1 MVSSASRSAISQKR
15 PFGRKASTRPLD
27 GRDAVIVDVVR
38 TPRGRGRPV
47 TASKPGALAGLHPQ
61 ELVAQVMTALLERS
75 AIPSDEVDDVVLGC
89 VSQVDEQGSNL
100 ARHAVL
106 SAGWAETV
114 TGTTLTRAC
123 GSGLQAIHYAIMG
136 VMTGAQDVVVAGGVE
151 SMSRVP
157 MGSDGA
163 SGPRSE
169 GLPKGG
175 GVGDGRNPQLRRR
188 VRQVRQGI
196 SADVIATLEGF
207 SRADVDGFAFA
218 SQQRAAIA
226 IGDGRFQR
234 SLIPVR
240 DPDTGLVLL
249 DHDECPRPTTAD
261 GLAGL
266 PPSFKSIGASIADA
280 TGVTVDAVAMDQLR
294 SRADSLT
301 DEPRIRAAI
310 CSTSSVDH
318 VHTAGN
324 SSGIADGAAAA
335 LITSAEFA
343 HARGLRPRA
352 RLRSLVTIGS
362 DPVLM
367 LTAPSAASHLAL
379 ARAGMTTRDVDLW
392 EINEAFA
399 AVPLKTIRD
408 LDLDPSRVNVN
419 GGAIALGHPLGAT
432 GAMLVGTAL
441 DELERRGLAV
451 AVVTLCIAGGQGIAT
466 VVERI

>member
-1 MVSSASRSAISQKR
+1 MPSPPNRFAARQKR
-15 PFGRKASTRPLD
+15 PIGRKTFPRPLH
-27 GRDAVIVDVVR
+27 GRDAVIVDGGR
-38 TPRGRGRPV
+38 PPRGRGRPMS
-47 TASKPGALAGLHPQ
+47 ASKPGALAGVHPQ
-61 ELVAQVMTALLERS
+61 ELMAQVMTALLERS
-75 AIPSDEVDDVVLGC
+75 ALPSDEVDDVVLGC
-89 VSQVDEQGSNL
+89 VSQVDEQGATL
-100 ARHAVL
+100 ARHALL
-106 SAGWAETV
+106 SAGWADTV
-114 TGTTLTRAC
+114 PGTTLTRAC

-157 MGSDGA
+157 MGTDGA
-163 SGPRSE
+163 SAPRSAAP
-169 GLPKGG
+169 PKGG
-175 GVGDGRNPQLRRR
+175 GVGDGRNPHLRRR
-188 VRQVRQGI
+188 VRQVPQGI

-207 SRADVDGFAFA
+207 SRADVDAFA
-218 SQQRAAIA
+218 VTSQQRAAVAIA
-226 IGDGRFQR
+226 ERRFDN
-234 SLIPVR
+234 SLVPIR
-240 DPDTGLVLL
+240 DPDTGSLLL
-249 DHDECPRPTTAD
+249 DREECPRPTTAD
-261 GLAGL
+261 GLAAL
-266 PPSFKSIGASIADA
+266 PASFESIGA
-280 TGVTVDAVAMDQLR
+280 TVDAVAIDQVR
-294 SRADSLT
+294 CRADSMV

-310 CSTSSVDH
+310 GSMSSVDH

-343 HARGLRPRA
+343 RAHGLRRRA
-352 RLRSLVTIGS
+352 RLRSLVTVGS

-367 LTAPSAASHLAL
+367 LTAPSPASRLAL
-379 ARAGMTTRDVDLW
+379 ARAGMKARDVDLW

-432 GAMLVGTAL
+432 GTMLVGTAL